1 MSPDES
7 SVELKRP
14 SDASED
20 APSQGKKPRT
30 GEDPLVAAN
39 ALASFAGPSTEEE
52 DPAAADASPPGED
65 PPPPPDKEEE
75 VIAQQVSDDNDAGTG
90 SAASASDSAAQIAS
104 AAARAIQ
111 EAMNT
116 VKQEQHV
123 LAEREEAVKRQR
135 SKAARFCAD
144 SRARRRLRTMIFEQS
159 ADPATQQMRIA
170 QMQQLQQSQIG
181 CLACPSLVQPCLDLR
196 RSLVQP

>member
-52 DPAAADASPPGED
+52 GPAAADASPPGED

-75 VIAQQVSDDNDAGTG
+75 VMARIHVMFTDCKISRRMPRMSPLHAQQELLPAG
-90 SAASASDSAAQIAS
+90 
-104 AAARAIQ
+104 
-111 EAMNT
+111 
-116 VKQEQHV
+116 
-123 LAEREEAVKRQR
+123 
-135 SKAARFCAD
+135 
-144 SRARRRLRTMIFEQS
+144 
-159 ADPATQQMRIA
+159 
-170 QMQQLQQSQIG
+170 
-181 CLACPSLVQPCLDLR
+181 
-196 RSLVQP
+196 

>member
-52 DPAAADASPPGED
+52 GPAAADSSTNVPRIKRRVLAC
-65 PPPPPDKEEE
+65 K
-75 VIAQQVSDDNDAGTG
+75 
-90 SAASASDSAAQIAS
+90 
-104 AAARAIQ
+104 AAA
-111 EAMNT
+111 
-116 VKQEQHV
+116 
-123 LAEREEAVKRQR
+123 
-135 SKAARFCAD
+135 
-144 SRARRRLRTMIFEQS
+144 
-159 ADPATQQMRIA
+159 ATTNRH
-170 QMQQLQQSQIG
+170 
-181 CLACPSLVQPCLDLR
+181 
-196 RSLVQP
+196 